1 VFFIFNSLRTTK
13 AKKFGFRG
21 IFSHNTPTDFAKSV
35 NEDMRRY
42 GFRVVSNKETT
53 VTLRL
58 KDCYRSL

>member
-42 GFRVVSNKETT
+42 GFS
-53 VTLRL
+53 
-58 KDCYRSL
+58 RSF

>member
-1 VFFIFNSLRTTK
+1 MDAVSKWKVFFIFNSLRTTK

-42 GFRVVSNKETT
+42 GFS
-53 VTLRL
+53 
-58 KDCYRSL
+58 RSF